1 MSLKPLLFTIT
12 IGFFVI
18 FFGLNA
24 FVKTEIVVEEKIKHV
39 QVCNEPFS
47 EEALIEAIKQM
58 KFKHPHIVLA
68 QAKLETG
75 HFQSRVFLEN
85 NNLFGMKQAW
95 RRPTTALGTHRGHA
109 VYSNWRESLIDY
121 ALYSA
126 YYVQDKDEEEFYEH
140 LNDNYAQDPIYNV
153 KLRNVVEREDLEVL
167 F

>member
-12 IGFFVI
+12 IGFFLV

-95 RRPTTALGTHRGHA
+95 RRPTTAIGSHRGHA
-109 VYSNWRESLIDY
+109 VYSSWRESLIDY

>member
-75 HFQSRVFLEN
+75 HFQ
-85 NNLFGMKQAW
+85 
-95 RRPTTALGTHRGHA
+95 
-109 VYSNWRESLIDY
+109 
-121 ALYSA
+121 
-126 YYVQDKDEEEFYEH
+126 
-140 LNDNYAQDPIYNV
+140 
-153 KLRNVVEREDLEVL
+153 
-167 F
+167 

>member
-12 IGFFVI
+12 IGFFVV

-85 NNLFGMKQAW
+85 NNLFGMKIAW
-95 RRPTTALGTHRGHA
+95 RRPTTAIGTHREHA

-153 KLRNVVEREDLEVL
+153 KLKNVVEREDLEVL

>member
-12 IGFFVI
+12 IGFFVV

-24 FVKTEIVVEEKIKHV
+24 FVKTEVIVEEKIKHV

-47 EEALIEAIKQM
+47 EEALIKAIKEM
-58 KFKHPHIVLA
+58 KLDHPHIVLA

-75 HFQSRVFLEN
+75 HFQSRIFLEN
-85 NNLFGMKQAW
+85 NNLFGMKKAW
-95 RRPTTALGTHRGHA
+95 KRPTTAIGTHRGHA
-109 VYSNWRESLIDY
+109 VYASWRESLIDY

-126 YYVQDKDEEEFYEH
+126 FYVQEKNEDELYDH
-140 LNDNYAQDPIYNV
+140 LDRNYAQDPIYTT
-153 KLRNVVEREDLEVL
+153 KLKGVVENEQLQAL